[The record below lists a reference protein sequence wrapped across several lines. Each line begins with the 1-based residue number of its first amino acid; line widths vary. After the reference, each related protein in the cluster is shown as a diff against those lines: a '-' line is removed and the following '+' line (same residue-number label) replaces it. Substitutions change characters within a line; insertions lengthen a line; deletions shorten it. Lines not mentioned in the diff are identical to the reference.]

1 MLSAPRPK
9 NESERLA
16 ALRALQILDTP
27 SEERFDRITELTRQ
41 ICHVPIAYIA
51 LIDSDRQWF
60 KSKCGLTTDET
71 GRDVSFCG
79 HAINQDDPLII
90 PDTHEDERFADNPLV
105 TEDPKIRFYAGFP
118 LSGPGGYNVGTLCI
132 ADTSPRDPD
141 DIDLKAM
148 AHLADMA
155 KHELNMVDVIR
166 TQKELIDAKS
176 MLIRTQ
182 QRQTSEL
189 AEAAK
194 YARSLIPDAIVE
206 GPVTSDWL
214 YEACSELGGDVMGH
228 LHLPDGRFAFYL
240 VDVMGH
246 GIGAALHGSAIQSAI
261 RSQSLPD
268 CHFEDPL
275 SVFHALS
282 RRFPM
287 ADHGNRFCTMFYGVL
302 DPKTGRLDYVNA
314 GHPPP
319 FVITGHGSPI
329 QLDST
334 ASLVGLGMEIEASSE
349 HVQMQPGNE
358 CWIYSDAAIE
368 IKDATGHDMGIHGFG
383 DAISLVRMSNQGQS
397 PTQAMRKLLSSFSG
411 QERFEDDLSLLV
423 FQWHGPQQLSH

>member
-1 MLSAPRPK
+1 MLSAPRPQ
-9 NESERLA
+9 NESERLS

-27 SEERFDRITELTRQ
+27 SEERFDRITELTQQ
-41 ICHVPIAYIA
+41 IFNVPIAYIA

-79 HAINQDDPLII
+79 HAINQDEPLII
-90 PDTHEDERFADNPLV
+90 PDTHSDERFADNPLV
-105 TEDPKIRFYAGFP
+105 TEDPMIRFYVGFP
-118 LSGPGGYNVGTLCI
+118 LAGPGGYNVGTLCI
-132 ADTSPRDPD
+132 ADRAPRNPD
-141 DIDLKAM
+141 EIDLEAM
-148 AHLADMA
+148 AHLAAMA

-166 TQKELIDAKS
+166 SQKELIDAKS

-194 YARSLIPDAIVE
+194 YARSLIPEALVD

-228 LHLPDGRFAFYL
+228 LLLPGGRIAFYL

-275 SVFHALS
+275 SVFQALNG
-282 RRFPM
+282 RFPM

-302 DPKTGRLDYVNA
+302 DPETGKLDYVNA

-319 FVITGHGSPI
+319 FAFSGHASPKT
-329 QLDST
+329 LDST
-334 ASLVGLGMEIEASSE
+334 ASLVGLGMEAEASSDS
-349 HVQMQPGNE
+349 VQLQPDSE

-368 IKDATGHDMGIHGFG
+368 LKDASGHDMGINGLR
-383 DAISLVRMSNQGQS
+383 DAISLVRMSNQGHS
-397 PTQAMRKLLSSFSG
+397 PTQAMRQLLSSFSG
-411 QERFEDDLSLLV
+411 QDRFEDDLSLLV
-423 FQWHGPQQLSH
+423 FKWHGPK

>member
-1 MLSAPRPK
+1 MLAAPNPK

-27 SEERFDRITELTRQ
+27 SEERFDRITELTQQ
-41 ICHVPIAYIA
+41 IFDVPIAYIA
-51 LIDSDRQWF
+51 MIDSDRQWF

-79 HAINQDDPLII
+79 HAINQDEPLII
-90 PDTHEDERFADNPLV
+90 PDTHADERFSDNPLV
-105 TEDPKIRFYAGFP
+105 TNDPKIRFYVGFP

-132 ADTSPRDPD
+132 ADRSPRDPST
-141 DIDLKAM
+141 IDLEAM
-148 AHLADMA
+148 SHLANMA

-166 TQKELIDAKS
+166 SQKELIDAKS

-182 QRQTSEL
+182 QRQASEL

-194 YARSLIPDAIVE
+194 YARSLIPEALSE
-206 GPVTSDWL
+206 GSVTSDWL

-228 LHLPDGRFAFYL
+228 LLLPEGKIAFYL

-275 SVFHALS
+275 SVFEALNK
-282 RRFPM
+282 RFPM
-287 ADHGNRFCTMFYGVL
+287 ADHGNRFCTMFYAVL
-302 DPKTGRLDYVNA
+302 DPATGKLDYVNA

-319 FVITGHGSPI
+319 FVIASNAAPRT
-329 QLDST
+329 LDST
-334 ASLVGLGMEIEASSE
+334 ASLVGLGLEAEANSDSI
-349 HVQMQPGNE
+349 QLLPGSE

-368 IKDATGHDMGIHGFG
+368 LKDAGGQDMGINGLR
-383 DAISLVRMSNQGQS
+383 DAISLVRMSGQGKTHTQS
-397 PTQAMRKLLSSFSG
+397 MRQLLSSFSG
-411 QERFEDDLSLLV
+411 LDRFEDDLSLLV
-423 FQWHGPQQLSH
+423 FNWHGSE